1 MKFINWL
8 VGLLLNENLLF
19 ARTKVL
25 TKIVSL
31 NSVFMLFGQKFI
43 LAETHFAT
51 KMEDNQLNIYQRASN
66 TKKYFFINPVRDS
79 SDATASSSRFAS
91 APVAVKLFG
100 SLLFAM
106 CSSHFFASG
115 SPKTPLWSLSA
126 FAELSANAN
135 VNCRC
140 LTLLILLPPLLF
152 PAFAGCLRSYGVI
165 RLLHQFCAVVV
176 AFFGATLYYRASGAL
191 LG

>member
-79 SDATASSSRFAS
+79 SFAS
-91 APVAVKLFG
+91 
-100 SLLFAM
+100 
-106 CSSHFFASG
+106 HFMKSNFFTDSE
-115 SPKTPLWSLSA
+115 
-126 FAELSANAN
+126 F
-135 VNCRC
+135 
-140 LTLLILLPPLLF
+140 
-152 PAFAGCLRSYGVI
+152 
-165 RLLHQFCAVVV
+165 LLHII
-176 AFFGATLYYRASGAL
+176 
-191 LG
+191 